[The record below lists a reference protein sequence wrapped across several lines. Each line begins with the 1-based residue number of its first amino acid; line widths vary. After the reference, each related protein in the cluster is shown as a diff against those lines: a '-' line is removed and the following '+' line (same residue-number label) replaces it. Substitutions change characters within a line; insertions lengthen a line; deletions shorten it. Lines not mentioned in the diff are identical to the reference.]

1 MTLLELIK
9 QDLKQ
14 PPIYSTDVDFI
25 DNVFDG
31 GIQLGQLIT
40 ITGEQESGKTKLM
53 EQILSN
59 VSQGF
64 KCLYFSLEFN
74 KYQVASYF
82 TMKLQKGYITQDQ
95 LNNIIIITTDLID
108 PSINN
113 IIQAI
118 NYNIKNDNI
127 TFIGL
132 DSTLNLYHNTLRG
145 EEETTEIFRQLQAV
159 TIQNNVLLFAIAQNA
174 KQDIKDDRVSIFG
187 SQKANHF
194 TNIML
199 HLKFDREKNKRQLI
213 VAKNKQNG
221 KYAKI
226 DIKLDKNSLIF
237 KNNNIIEYKYE
248 TIKEKN
254 KPEEW
259 KNDLESFMED

>member
-14 PPIYSTDVDFI
+14 PPIYSTDIDFI
-25 DNVFDG
+25 DDIFNG
-31 GIQLGQLIT
+31 GIQLGQLVT

-59 VSQGF
+59 VSKGF

-82 TMKLQKGYITQDQ
+82 MMKLKKGYITQKQ
-95 LNNIIIITTDLID
+95 LNNIIIVTTDLID
-108 PSINN
+108 PSIDN
-113 IIQAI
+113 IIKTI
-118 NYNIKNDNI
+118 DYHIKNDNI

-145 EEETTEIFRQLQAV
+145 EEETTDIFRQLQAV
-159 TIQNNVLLFAIAQNA
+159 TIANNVLLFAIAQNA
-174 KQDIKDDRVSIFG
+174 KQDLKDDRVSIFG

-194 TNIML
+194 TNIMF
-199 HLKFDREKNKRQLI
+199 HLKFNRDENERQLI
-213 VAKNKQNG
+213 IAKNKQNG
-221 KYAKI
+221 KYKKI
-226 DIKLDKNSLIF
+226 DIKLNTDSLIF
-237 KNNNIIEYKYE
+237 EIDSIIEEFRKPK
-248 TIKEKN
+248 IEK
-254 KPEEW
+254 KTDKKVSLWEVIR
-259 KNDLESFMED
+259 